1 MEINVNLNSAVE
13 GINET
18 HRAAKAQAVTNT
30 ATQTQQQGAHVIE
43 DSLRQTIELR
53 RELAAIE
60 EQHRALSTS
69 EVSLQERLNQLY
81 AERARLEKIE
91 RGKNGEMGSAK
102 NIGATN
108 EHAEIS
114 RKVELERNS
123 LEIKQLEMV
132 KEQELS
138 AKREQLLSRIQSA
151 EEKLQSRSE
160 AKLTTQERI
169 NKLREREAEL
179 SSQISKETDT
189 DKKLKL
195 TAEKKETE
203 VVRTGLEDQKAVTD
217 AAKIES
223 LQRQRADHAAR
234 ERHARQAT
242 LAPEERMAQL
252 TAQRERLERYIAT
265 ARRQGNQGRV
275 EALSLRLAQV
285 NSQAQAGAQAQQ
297 GQFLQMAEGLLARVP
312 GMSRISGLLSR
323 AQTFTGAGGGAGG
336 GVIGG
341 IRNLFAGGG
350 GGGTPPMPGA
360 GGGGMFAGL
369 RGLFGGA
376 ADAAGGAATAG
387 LGAVAGLAAVALV
400 VVAAFVAVGLA
411 AKKFVE
417 VVFESM
423 AKARQIDKLA
433 NRLDMTRA
441 DTQRLVRAGGDTD
454 LGPEALMGAIEGI
467 KIHQAEALD
476 GNADLVASFQKLGFS
491 IKDLQELSSGDIFF
505 RLAES
510 FKDGKISG
518 DQLAAS
524 IKVMGRSGKEVA
536 AALKEGLAD
545 KLDKSALD
553 ASPESL
559 ETLNTAAKEW
569 KEFTSTISDAI
580 SKVKMEASAFAI
592 SFAKLFSGSSIQGFL
607 ASTGLLGKDAKGK
620 QADREAQGYAGLFM
634 GGTGEDAV
642 KAAELRA
649 QQKKAARDN
658 RKKKESDE
666 AVAGGERELALEQ
679 KIEEQRI
686 QSLAPAERDVE
697 LTKKIAQLKAEIS
710 GFENADPKLWSEE
723 ILQRRAKL
731 GDAEADKGKFDDNKR
746 EEHMAGEDRKLG
758 LERKLEERKFKA
770 LTPAKQEA
778 DLTERIAKLR
788 REIAEFEAKAAAA
801 KDPELFRESK
811 LEAQVKMGD
820 LVDEKKQ
827 LTDNKR
833 QSWEDG
839 QKALGKTSNA
849 TDSLAR
855 IGGQL
860 GGQNT
865 ALQVAKDQLSAMRD
879 LVKGMRSNNE
889 NTSNLR
895 PS

>member
-18 HRAAKAQAVTNT
+18 HRAAKAQAVTST
-30 ATQTQQQGAHVIE
+30 ATQTQQQGAHIIE
-43 DSLRQTIELR
+43 DGLRQTIELR

-91 RGKNGEMGSAK
+91 RGKNGEMGSAE

-189 DKKLKL
+189 DKKLEL

-203 VVRTGLEDQKAVTD
+203 VSRAGLEDQKAVTD

-223 LQRQRADHAAR
+223 LQRQRADHARR
-234 ERHARQAT
+234 ERQDRLAT
-242 LAPEERMAQL
+242 LSPEERMAQL
-252 TAQRERLERYIAT
+252 TAQRERLERYIAA

-275 EALSLRLAQV
+275 EALSLRRSQV
-285 NSQAQAGAQAQQ
+285 DSQIQTGSRQQQ
-297 GQFLQMAEGLLARVP
+297 GHLAQMAENLLNRIP
-312 GMSRISGLLSR
+312 GMSRVSSLLGHV
-323 AQTFTGAGGGAGG
+323 QTFTGGGASGG
-336 GVIGG
+336 GVGGGSIIGG
-341 IRNLFAGGG
+341 IRNLFGGG
-350 GGGTPPMPGA
+350 GGGGGGVPPVISGAGA
-360 GGGGMFAGL
+360 GGGG
-369 RGLFGGA
+369 
-376 ADAAGGAATAG
+376 AAGSL
-387 LGAVAGLAAVALV
+387 LGVAGKFVAVGAV
-400 VVAAFVAVGLA
+400 VVAALAAIGFA

-417 VVFESM
+417 TVFESM

-545 KLDKSALD
+545 KLDKSVLD

-620 QADREAQGYAGLFM
+620 QADWEAQGYAGLFM

-686 QSLAPAERDVE
+686 QSLAPAERDAE

-788 REIAEFEAKAAAA
+788 REIAEFEAKADAA

-811 LEAQVKMGD
+811 LEAQVKMGE
-820 LVDEKKQ
+820 LEDEKKQ

-839 QKALGKTSNA
+839 QKALGRTSNA

-860 GGQNT
+860 GGQNA